1 MDDRKLLSFF
11 KGFRKNWLISA
22 ILLTGVLAI
31 GFALRRINLLLLPIF
46 ADEAIYVRWAQ
57 IMKAEPTLRF
67 LPLQDGKQPFFMWV
81 IMPLLKFAEDPLF
94 AGRIIS
100 SVIGLVSIIGIF
112 LITYELFKNKKAA
125 IIASLLA
132 AVSPFMVFF
141 DRMALVDSMLTAFSI
156 FAMYFAVLTA
166 KYTQLS
172 LAIFTGFALGFA
184 WLTKSPAMFF
194 IFLLPSTALLSNW
207 PKQNSLRAMH
217 LIRLFFLWG
226 VSSLIAFGMYNILR
240 LGPSFHLLALRNQD
254 YVFTWRQALVHP
266 LDPFQFHMT
275 ELFQWLLTLLPTT
288 IFFSALLGIFLAR
301 KTYWR
306 EVLFLMA
313 WTWAPLLVIAEIAK
327 VFTARY
333 MLYAIPPFF
342 ILAALPFTLHPDSK
356 WLKNKRLVWLLLI
369 LVVSPA
375 LLADYKFMTKP
386 ETADLPERER
396 SGYLENWTAGQ
407 GIREIAVFLKNER
420 KNTPAEQNL
429 VVGSEGFF
437 GTPYD
442 GLMIYLE
449 KVPGIF
455 VTGIGT
461 SVSDVH
467 ESLLNAQKAGDKVYL
482 VINSSRMW
490 AIPDDIGVKL
500 IASFP
505 KAVKANGSRE
515 ELLFFEVTD
524 QAIKIADDK
533 KAQDAADAKA
543 AALKKLSPGK

>member
-1 MDDRKLLSFF
+1 M
-11 KGFRKNWLISA
+11 G
-22 ILLTGVLAI
+22 ILAV

-100 SVIGLVSIIGIF
+100 SVIGLVSIVGIF
-112 LITYELFKNKKAA
+112 LLAFELFKNKKAA
-125 IIASLLA
+125 LIAALLA

-166 KYTQLS
+166 RTMQLS

-194 IFLLPSTALLSNW
+194 IFLLPSTALLSKW
-207 PKQNSLRAMH
+207 PKENALRLMH
-217 LIRLFFLWG
+217 LLRLALLWG
-226 VSSLIAFGMYNILR
+226 VSATIAFGMYNILR
-240 LGPSFHLLALRNQD
+240 LGPSFHLLAQRNAD

-266 LDPFQFHMT
+266 LDPFQFHIA
-275 ELFQWLLTLLPTT
+275 ELFEWLLTLLPTT

-342 ILAALPFTLHPDSK
+342 ILAALPFTLYPDSK
-356 WLKNKRLVWLLLI
+356 WLKNKNLIWALLI
-369 LVVSPA
+369 IVISPA
-375 LLADYKFMTKP
+375 LLADYKFLTKP

-407 GIREIAVFLKNER
+407 GIREIAVYLKEER
-420 KNTPAEQNL
+420 KNTPEGKNL

-442 GLMIYLE
+442 GLMIYLQ
-449 KVPGIF
+449 KVPGIL
-455 VTGIGT
+455 VTGIGI

-467 ESLLNAQKAGDKVYL
+467 ESLISAKKAGDKVYI
-482 VINSSRMW
+482 VVNSTRLY
-490 AIPDDIGVKL
+490 ALPDDIGVKL
-500 IASFP
+500 IASYP

-515 ELLFFEVTD
+515 ELLLLEVTD
-524 QAIKIADDK
+524 QAIKIADVK

-543 AALKKLSPGK
+543 AAAKAAKLSPGK